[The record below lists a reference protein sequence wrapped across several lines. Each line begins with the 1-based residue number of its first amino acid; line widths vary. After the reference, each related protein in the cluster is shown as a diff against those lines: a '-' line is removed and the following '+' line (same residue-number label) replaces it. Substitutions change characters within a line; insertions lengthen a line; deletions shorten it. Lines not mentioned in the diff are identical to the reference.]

1 MPHLDTDVVVDV
13 PHPARHSPLRSP
25 RSAILRSSVLRSCGT
40 RAFGRLLPL
49 AVAMNGVS
57 GPELAKKHKHRAN
70 IDPGAIHT
78 VLVKAQER
86 ADEKQRRRSNAGEA
100 TQESRS
106 NQHTRHAV
114 VSIHRPDVPNY
125 EELLVPMVMKSFLC
139 RLVAATVAAAVAAT
153 VAATVA
159 ARAQAKKQSRHLQ
172 VKRTAARTCPPRW
185 RAP

>member
-1 MPHLDTDVVVDV
+1 MRV
-13 PHPARHSPLRSP
+13 
-25 RSAILRSSVLRSCGT
+25 
-40 RAFGRLLPL
+40 
-49 AVAMNGVS
+49 
-57 GPELAKKHKHRAN
+57 
-70 IDPGAIHT
+70 
-78 VLVKAQER
+78 
-86 ADEKQRRRSNAGEA
+86 AGEA
-100 TQESRS
+100 TQECRS
-106 NQHTRHAV
+106 KQHTRQAV

-159 ARAQAKKQSRHLQ
+159 ARALAKDQSRHLQ

>member
-1 MPHLDTDVVVDV
+1 MRD
-13 PHPARHSPLRSP
+13 
-25 RSAILRSSVLRSCGT
+25 
-40 RAFGRLLPL
+40 
-49 AVAMNGVS
+49 
-57 GPELAKKHKHRAN
+57 
-70 IDPGAIHT
+70 
-78 VLVKAQER
+78 
-86 ADEKQRRRSNAGEA
+86 AGEA

-106 NQHTRHAV
+106 KQHTRQAV

-139 RLVAATVAAAVAAT
+139 RLVAATVAAAAAT

-159 ARAQAKKQSRHLQ
+159 ARALANEQSRHHQ

>member
-1 MPHLDTDVVVDV
+1 MRD
-13 PHPARHSPLRSP
+13 
-25 RSAILRSSVLRSCGT
+25 
-40 RAFGRLLPL
+40 
-49 AVAMNGVS
+49 
-57 GPELAKKHKHRAN
+57 
-70 IDPGAIHT
+70 
-78 VLVKAQER
+78 
-86 ADEKQRRRSNAGEA
+86 AGEA

-106 NQHTRHAV
+106 KRHAV
-114 VSIHRPDVPNY
+114 VSIHRPDVLNY

-159 ARAQAKKQSRHLQ
+159 ARAQAKKQSRHHQ